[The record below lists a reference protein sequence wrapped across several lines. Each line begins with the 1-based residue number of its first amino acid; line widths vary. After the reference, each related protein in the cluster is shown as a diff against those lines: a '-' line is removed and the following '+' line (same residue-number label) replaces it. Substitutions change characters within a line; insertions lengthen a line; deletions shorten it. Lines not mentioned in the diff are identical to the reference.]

1 MNEGPFVGQFGI
13 LVTCGLLYYNIKG
26 EYSSRHSQPA
36 SQHPE
41 AFVRPSGNDQIIF
54 NLTFKGHATVCSNII
69 ISNLSWSNRV
79 YYTQRALDFGQYTRA
94 RVISKLRVVDGA
106 TYYEAMKCQSST
118 WYTPT
123 LNRRVLNQ
131 IIVEID

>member
-1 MNEGPFVGQFGI
+1 MRVLLLANSEYWLPAGCCITI
-13 LVTCGLLYYNIKG
+13 LRANTALDTA
-26 EYSSRHSQPA
+26 SQPA

-94 RVISKLRVVDGA
+94 RVISKLRVVDSA
-106 TYYEAMKCQSST
+106 TYYQAMKCQSST